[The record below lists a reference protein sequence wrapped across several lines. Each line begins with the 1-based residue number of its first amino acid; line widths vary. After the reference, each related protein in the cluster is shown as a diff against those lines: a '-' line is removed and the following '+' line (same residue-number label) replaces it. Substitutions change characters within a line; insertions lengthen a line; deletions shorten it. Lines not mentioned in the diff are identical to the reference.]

1 MLDNW
6 HCTCHSTCTYTCR
19 RMWQFRYQTH
29 YARRYYLY
37 ARSRSVRWTST
48 MKKRTV
54 ATAGWGSQRIAD
66 QSRSMRGFARP
77 ALLSLMF
84 VCWNGPNAE
93 LCPASACPTRTCWKL
108 TSTKRRAPTCASG
121 IAYWAAPRND
131 SDRLPGWWARSL
143 GNPQE
148 IKWNFPKENHPFVR
162 IFLVFQNATR
172 TDAASLR
179 DQVRAPQWFWTT
191 TARPCSLAKVSK

>member
-19 RMWQFRYQTH
+19 RMAECDSSDIRTH
-29 YARRYYLY
+29 IMPEDMPEIALCRR
-37 ARSRSVRWTST
+37 TST

-121 IAYWAAPRND
+121 IAYWAAPEMTVIGCRVGE
-131 SDRLPGWWARSL
+131 PGRWGTL
-143 GNPQE
+143 
-148 IKWNFPKENHPFVR
+148 KK
-162 IFLVFQNATR
+162 
-172 TDAASLR
+172 
-179 DQVRAPQWFWTT
+179 
-191 TARPCSLAKVSK
+191 